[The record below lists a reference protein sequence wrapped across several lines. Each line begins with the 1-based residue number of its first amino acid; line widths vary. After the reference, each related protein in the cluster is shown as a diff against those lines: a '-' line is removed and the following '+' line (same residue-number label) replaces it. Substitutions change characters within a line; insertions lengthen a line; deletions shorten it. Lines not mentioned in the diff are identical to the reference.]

1 LTAWW
6 HWRAVGF
13 IVLGC
18 MVGLIGPTL
27 PSLRANLDVTFERLG
42 GRPTLNPKTQ
52 TLKPEP

>member
-1 LTAWW
+1 
-6 HWRAVGF
+6 
-13 IVLGC
+13 